1 MASHKTEIVY
11 SAGVSL
17 DGYIAD
23 KDGGV
28 DWLHKAMVNGESY
41 GLDEFQRS
49 IDAVLMGSRTYE
61 QSLAMGGRPGG
72 KTPCWVFSQRSLSA
86 KGKGLI
92 VTRETPATVV
102 AELSQRGIRRAW
114 LMGGGKLASS
124 FLAAGLIDEI
134 SIGLMPVVLGDGIPL
149 FAGGIKP
156 THLKLVKK
164 EEFKGGAFGL
174 TFKPAR

>member
-1 MASHKTEIVY
+1 MARHKTEIVY

-17 DGYIAD
+17 DGFIAD
-23 KDGGV
+23 AAGGV
-28 DWLHKAMVNGESY
+28 DWLHASMVKGESY
-41 GLDEFQRS
+41 GLDVFQRS

-61 QSLAMGGRPGG
+61 VSLAMGGRPGS
-72 KTPCWVFSQRSLSA
+72 KTPCWVFSQRSLNA

-92 VTRETPATVV
+92 VTRETPAAVA

-114 LMGGGKLASS
+114 LMGGGQLASS

-134 SIGLMPVVLGDGIPL
+134 SLGLMPVVLGSGIPL

-156 THLKLVKK
+156 THLKLI
-164 EEFKGGAFGL
+164 ESTPYKGGAFGL
-174 TFKPAR
+174 RFAPR

>member
-1 MASHKTEIVY
+1 MPPHRTEIVY

-28 DWLHKAMVNGESY
+28 DWLHAAMVKGESY
-41 GLDEFQRS
+41 GLAEFQRS

-61 QSLAMGGRPGG
+61 ASIGLGGRPGS
-72 KTPCWVFSQRSLSA
+72 KTPCWVFSRRDLNA

-92 VTRETPATVV
+92 VTRDTPAAVA

-134 SIGLMPVVLGDGIPL
+134 ALGLMPVVLGGGIPL
-149 FAGGIKP
+149 FDGRIKP

-174 TFKPAR
+174 TFTPAR

>member
-1 MASHKTEIVY
+1 MPPHRTEIVY

-23 KDGGV
+23 KEGGV
-28 DWLHKAMVNGESY
+28 DWLHAAMVKGESY

-61 QSLAMGGRPGG
+61 QSLALGGRPGS
-72 KTPCWVFSQRSLSA
+72 KTPCWVFSRRPLNAQ
-86 KGKGLI
+86 GKGLI
-92 VTRETPATVV
+92 VTRETPAAIA

-124 FLAAGLIDEI
+124 FLAADLLDEI
-134 SIGLMPVVLGDGIPL
+134 SIGLMPVVLGGGIPL
-149 FAGGIKP
+149 FDGGIKP
-156 THLKLVKK
+156 THLTVVDCKHY
-164 EEFKGGAFGL
+164 KGGALGITL
-174 TFKPAR
+174 KPK

>member
-1 MASHKTEIVY
+1 MPSQKTEIVY

-28 DWLHKAMVNGESY
+28 DWLHAAMVKGESY

-61 QSLAMGGRPGG
+61 ASLGLGGRPGS
-72 KTPCWVFSQRSLSA
+72 KTPCWVFSQRPLNV
-86 KGKGLI
+86 KGKGLTL
-92 VTRETPATVV
+92 TRETPAAVA
-102 AELSQRGIRRAW
+102 AELSRRGIKRAW
-114 LMGGGKLASS
+114 LMGGGRLASS
-124 FLAAGLIDEI
+124 FLAAGLIDEL
-134 SIGLMPVVLGDGIPL
+134 SIGLMPVVLGGGIPL
-149 FAGGIKP
+149 FDGGIKP

-174 TFKPAR
+174 TFKPR

>member
-1 MASHKTEIVY
+1 MPPHRTEIVY

-23 KDGGV
+23 KDDGV
-28 DWLHKAMVNGESY
+28 DWLHAAMVKGESY

-61 QSLAMGGRPGG
+61 VSIGLGGRPGS
-72 KTPCWVFSQRSLSA
+72 KTPCWVFSQRPLNA
-86 KGKGLI
+86 EGKGLI
-92 VTRETPATVV
+92 VTRETPSAVA

-134 SIGLMPVVLGDGIPL
+134 TLGLMPVVLGSGIPL
-149 FAGGIKP
+149 FDGGIRP

-164 EEFKGGAFGL
+164 EEFKGGALGL
-174 TFKPAR
+174 TFRPVS